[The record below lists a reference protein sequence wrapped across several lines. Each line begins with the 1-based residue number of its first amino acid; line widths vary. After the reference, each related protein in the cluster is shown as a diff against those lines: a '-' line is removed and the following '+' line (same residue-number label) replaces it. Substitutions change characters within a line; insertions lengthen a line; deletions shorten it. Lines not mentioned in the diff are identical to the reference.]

1 MEASSTEQNPSR
13 NAAITALERV
23 AEVAAARGD
32 HAAAERARAIIGRLR
47 ADLFNLAVVGQFKRG
62 KTTLINALLGR
73 DLLPA
78 AVVPLTSVVT
88 IIEHGVTEG
97 VIVHFIDG
105 SSRETAACE
114 LTDYVTERGNASNRR
129 GVSAAVVRLPCPL
142 LSTGLR
148 IIDTPGVGSVHTHN
162 TETAYAFIPHVDAA
176 VFLVTAD
183 PPVSQAELQFLHDLR
198 KEVERIFFVQN
209 KIDQVAPED
218 RRESLDFSRAQLAS
232 ALGENEVR
240 MFSLSARD
248 ALAAKLTGNAQ
259 SLEESGLGEFEVAL
273 AEFIRSEKSETAVS
287 AALHAVAS
295 LVRQQQAAIAL
306 ERAALAMPLEEL
318 EEKRARFEAYLS
330 QMRQTREDSRHL
342 LRAASERLVSEVV
355 DRDLAEL
362 QGKHRPI
369 LIAGLKRTAQE
380 NSDLSGHALLDRLND
395 YVRSSIEAV
404 YENWIAREEQRVT
417 EALHEAVDRF
427 NSQINHALSELARI
441 SSELFHAEVGDLTV
455 SADLAGHREFYFAP
469 WQMRVSPDVLAG
481 SLLHLLP
488 GRWVRPR
495 LLAAVQAKLV
505 EQLDMH
511 GGRVRYDFVR
521 RLQESLRKYERNI
534 VEAMDATISGIDEAI
549 RRAVA
554 QRRRTAEEVSARQEE
569 LAAQEQSL
577 LSASSEMRRRTQTQA
592 SRG

>member
-1 MEASSTEQNPSR
+1 METSHTQQDQSR
-13 NAAITALERV
+13 NAAIAALEHV

-47 ADLFNLAVVGQFKRG
+47 ADLFNLAFVGQFKRG

-88 IIEHGVTEG
+88 IIEYGVPEA
-97 VIVHFIDG
+97 VIIHFEDG
-105 SSRETAACE
+105 SSREIAAQE
-114 LTDYVTERGNASNRR
+114 LADYVTERGNPSNRR
-129 GVSAAVVRLPCPL
+129 RVSAAVVRLPCPL

-148 IIDTPGVGSVHTHN
+148 IIDTPGVGSVHAHN

-183 PPVSQAELQFLHDLR
+183 PPISQAELQFLHDLR

-232 ALGENEVR
+232 ALGEDEVR
-240 MFSLSARD
+240 MFSLSAKD
-248 ALAAKLTGNAQ
+248 ALTAKLTGNARG
-259 SLEESGLGEFEVAL
+259 LEKSGLGEFEAAL
-273 AEFIRSEKSETAVS
+273 AEFARSEKSETAVS
-287 AALHAVAS
+287 AALRAVDS

-318 EEKRARFEAYLS
+318 EEKRAQFEAYLS

-362 QGKHRPI
+362 QDKQRPL
-369 LIAGLKRTAQE
+369 LIAGLKQTADE
-380 NSDLSGHALLDRLND
+380 NSDLSGHALLDRLNA
-395 YVRSSIEAV
+395 YVRSSIQAV
-404 YENWIAREEQRVT
+404 YEDWIAREEQRIT
-417 EALHEAVDRF
+417 EALRGAVDRF
-427 NSQINHALSELARI
+427 TGQVNHALSELARI
-441 SSELFHAEVGDLTV
+441 SSELFHAQVGDLTV
-455 SADLAGHREFYFAP
+455 VADLGGRREFYFAP
-469 WQMRVSPDVLAG
+469 WQMQVSPDVLAG
-481 SLLHLLP
+481 SILHLLP

-495 LLAAVQAKLV
+495 LLAAAEAKLV

-521 RLQESLRKYERNI
+521 RLQESLREYERGI
-534 VEAMDATISGIDEAI
+534 VEAMDATIAGIDEAI

-554 QRRRTAEEVSARQEE
+554 QRRRTAEEVSARQRE
-569 LAAQEQSL
+569 LAIQEQSL
-577 LSASSEMRRRTQTQA
+577 LSVADETGRGTWSRASGR
-592 SRG
+592 

>member
-1 MEASSTEQNPSR
+1 METSRTQQDQSR
-13 NAAITALERV
+13 NAAIAALERV

-47 ADLFNLAVVGQFKRG
+47 ADLFNLAFVGQFKRG

-88 IIEHGVTEG
+88 IIEYGVPEA
-97 VIVHFIDG
+97 VIIHFEDG
-105 SSRETAACE
+105 SSREIAAQE
-114 LTDYVTERGNASNRR
+114 LADYVTERGNPSNRR
-129 GVSAAVVRLPCPL
+129 RVSAAVVRLPCPL

-148 IIDTPGVGSVHTHN
+148 IIDTPGVGSVHAHN

-183 PPVSQAELQFLHDLR
+183 PPISQAELQFLHDLR

-232 ALGENEVR
+232 ALGEDEVR
-240 MFSLSARD
+240 MFSLSAKD
-248 ALAAKLTGNAQ
+248 ALTAKLTGNARG
-259 SLEESGLGEFEVAL
+259 LEKSGLGEFEAAL
-273 AEFIRSEKSETAVS
+273 AEFARSEKSETAVS
-287 AALHAVAS
+287 AALRAVDS

-318 EEKRARFEAYLS
+318 EEKRAQFEAYLS

-362 QGKHRPI
+362 QDKQRPL
-369 LIAGLKRTAQE
+369 LIAGLKQTADE
-380 NSDLSGHALLDRLND
+380 NSDLSGHALLDRLNA
-395 YVRSSIEAV
+395 YVRSSIQAV
-404 YENWIAREEQRVT
+404 YEDWIAREEQRIT
-417 EALHEAVDRF
+417 EALRGAVDRF
-427 NSQINHALSELARI
+427 TGQVNHALSELARI
-441 SSELFHAEVGDLTV
+441 SSELFHAQVGDLIV
-455 SADLAGHREFYFAP
+455 VADLGGRREFYFAP
-469 WQMRVSPDVLAG
+469 WQMQVSPDVLAG
-481 SLLHLLP
+481 SILHLLP

-495 LLAAVQAKLV
+495 LLAAAEAKLV

-521 RLQESLRKYERNI
+521 RLQESLREYERGI
-534 VEAMDATISGIDEAI
+534 VEAMDATIAGIDEAI

-554 QRRRTAEEVSARQEE
+554 QRRRTAEEVSARQRE
-569 LAAQEQSL
+569 LAIQEQSL
-577 LSASSEMRRRTQTQA
+577 LSVADETGRGTWSRASGR
-592 SRG
+592 

>member
-1 MEASSTEQNPSR
+1 METSRTQQDQSR
-13 NAAITALERV
+13 NAAIAALERV

-47 ADLFNLAVVGQFKRG
+47 ADLFNLAFVGQFKRG

-88 IIEHGVTEG
+88 IIEYGVPEA
-97 VIVHFIDG
+97 VIIHFEDG
-105 SSRETAACE
+105 SSREIAAQE
-114 LTDYVTERGNASNRR
+114 LADYVTERGNPSNRR
-129 GVSAAVVRLPCPL
+129 RVSAAVVRLPCPL

-148 IIDTPGVGSVHTHN
+148 IIDTPGVGSVHAHN

-183 PPVSQAELQFLHDLR
+183 PPISQAELQFLHDLR

-232 ALGENEVR
+232 ALGEDEVR
-240 MFSLSARD
+240 MFSLSAKD
-248 ALAAKLTGNAQ
+248 ALTAKLTGNARG
-259 SLEESGLGEFEVAL
+259 LEKSGLGEFEAAL
-273 AEFIRSEKSETAVS
+273 AEFARSEKSETAVS
-287 AALHAVAS
+287 AALRAVDS

-318 EEKRARFEAYLS
+318 EEKRAQFEAYLS

-362 QGKHRPI
+362 QDKQRPL
-369 LIAGLKRTAQE
+369 LIAGLRQTADE
-380 NSDLSGHALLDRLND
+380 NSDLSGHALLDRLNA
-395 YVRSSIEAV
+395 YVRSSIQAV
-404 YENWIAREEQRVT
+404 YEDWIAREEQRIT
-417 EALHEAVDRF
+417 EALRGAVDRF
-427 NSQINHALSELARI
+427 TGQVNHALSELARI
-441 SSELFHAEVGDLTV
+441 SSELFHAQVGDLTV
-455 SADLAGHREFYFAP
+455 VADLGGRREFYFAP
-469 WQMRVSPDVLAG
+469 WQMQVSPDVLAG
-481 SLLHLLP
+481 SILHLLP

-495 LLAAVQAKLV
+495 LLAAAEAKLV

-521 RLQESLRKYERNI
+521 RLQESLREYERGI
-534 VEAMDATISGIDEAI
+534 VEAMDATIAGIDEAI

-554 QRRRTAEEVSARQEE
+554 QRRRTAEEVSARQRE
-569 LAAQEQSL
+569 LAIQEQSL
-577 LSASSEMRRRTQTQA
+577 LSVADETGRGTWSRASGR
-592 SRG
+592 

>member
-1 MEASSTEQNPSR
+1 METSRTQQDQSR
-13 NAAITALERV
+13 NAAIAALERV

-47 ADLFNLAVVGQFKRG
+47 ADLFNLAFVGQFKRG

-88 IIEHGVTEG
+88 IIEYGVPEA
-97 VIVHFIDG
+97 VIIHFEDG
-105 SSRETAACE
+105 SSREIAAQE
-114 LTDYVTERGNASNRR
+114 LADYVTERGNPSNRR
-129 GVSAAVVRLPCPL
+129 RVSAAVVRLPCPL

-148 IIDTPGVGSVHTHN
+148 IIDTPGVGSVHAHN

-183 PPVSQAELQFLHDLR
+183 PPISQAELQFLHDLR

-232 ALGENEVR
+232 ALGEDEVR
-240 MFSLSARD
+240 MFSLSAKD
-248 ALAAKLTGNAQ
+248 ALTAKLTGNARG
-259 SLEESGLGEFEVAL
+259 LEQSGLGEFEAAL
-273 AEFIRSEKSETAVS
+273 AEFARSEKSETAVS
-287 AALHAVAS
+287 AALRAVDS

-318 EEKRARFEAYLS
+318 EEKRAQFEAYLS

-362 QGKHRPI
+362 QDKQRPL
-369 LIAGLKRTAQE
+369 LIAGLRQTADE
-380 NSDLSGHALLDRLND
+380 NSDLSGHALLDRLNA
-395 YVRSSIEAV
+395 YVRSSIQAV
-404 YENWIAREEQRVT
+404 YEDWIAREEQRIT
-417 EALHEAVDRF
+417 EALRGAVDRF
-427 NSQINHALSELARI
+427 TGQVNHALSELARI
-441 SSELFHAEVGDLTV
+441 SSELFHAQVGDLTV
-455 SADLAGHREFYFAP
+455 VADLGGRREFYFAP
-469 WQMRVSPDVLAG
+469 WQMQVSPDVLAG
-481 SLLHLLP
+481 SILHLLP

-495 LLAAVQAKLV
+495 LLAAAEAKLV

-521 RLQESLRKYERNI
+521 RLQESLREYERGI
-534 VEAMDATISGIDEAI
+534 VEAMDATIAGIDEAI

-554 QRRRTAEEVSARQEE
+554 QRRRTAEEVSARQRE
-569 LAAQEQSL
+569 LAIQEQSL
-577 LSASSEMRRRTQTQA
+577 LSVADETGRGTWSRASGR
-592 SRG
+592 

>member
-1 MEASSTEQNPSR
+1 MEASGTEQNQSR

-23 AEVAAARGD
+23 AEVAAARAD
-32 HAAAERARAIIGRLR
+32 HAAAERARAIVGRLR
-47 ADLFNLAVVGQFKRG
+47 ADLFNLAMVGQFKRG

-88 IIEHGVTEG
+88 MIEHGATESVT
-97 VIVHFIDG
+97 VHFADG
-105 SSRETAACE
+105 SSRDIAACE
-114 LTDYVTERGNASNRR
+114 LADYVTERGNPSNRR
-129 GVSAAVVRLPCPL
+129 RVSAAIVRLPCPL

-148 IIDTPGVGSVHTHN
+148 IIDTPGVGSVHAHN
-162 TETAYAFIPHVDAA
+162 TETAYSFIPHVDAA

-183 PPVSQAELQFLHDLR
+183 PPVSQAELQFLQDLR
-198 KEVERIFFVQN
+198 KEVQRIFFVQN

-232 ALGENEVR
+232 ALGEDEVG
-240 MFSLSARD
+240 MFSLSAKD
-248 ALAAKLTGNAQ
+248 ALLAKLEGNAQ
-259 SLEESGLGEFEVAL
+259 RLEESGLGEFETAL
-273 AEFIRSEKSETAVS
+273 AEFIRSEKSEVAVK
-287 AALHAVAS
+287 AALRAAAT

-318 EEKRARFEAYLS
+318 EEKRAHFEAYLS
-330 QMRQTREDSRHL
+330 QMRQAREDNRHL
-342 LRAASERLVSEVV
+342 LRAAGERLVSEVV
-355 DRDLAEL
+355 DRDRMEL
-362 QGKHRPI
+362 QERQRPI
-369 LIAGLKRTAQE
+369 LIAGLKQIAQE
-380 NSDLSGHALLDRLND
+380 NSDLSGHALLDKFNA

-404 YENWIAREEQRVT
+404 YEDWIGHEEKRVT

-427 NSQINHALSELARI
+427 NSQINHALSDLARI
-441 SSELFHAEVGDLTV
+441 SGELFHAEVGDLSV
-455 SADLAGHREFYFAP
+455 SADLAGHRKFFFAP
-469 WQMRVSPDVLAG
+469 WQMQVSPDALVG
-481 SLLHLLP
+481 SLLYLLP

-521 RLQESLRKYERNI
+521 RLQESLRNYERGI
-534 VEAMDATISGIDEAI
+534 IEAMDATIAGIDEAI
-549 RRAVA
+549 QRAVA
-554 QRRRTAEEVSARQEE
+554 QRRRAAEEVSARQGE

-577 LSASSEMRRRTQTQA
+577 TSVSEELWRPTQTQA
-592 SRG
+592 SRR